1 MANEEVAENNDL
13 FLALYKE
20 YVTLALHHQGQA
32 STTANI
38 ILILAGAIITLL
50 TFDDKLQGGID
61 MIGGATL
68 VILGLF
74 GTLWSSKHHERYDHF
89 AGLAEG
95 YRREL
100 AEAVPTLKEVHRTAL
115 EESSRQAGL
124 ISRTRVR
131 HLWAVLNLLI
141 AGLGIV
147 IIMFSYFD

>member
-1 MANEEVAENNDL
+1 MANEEVAENKDL
-13 FLALYKE
+13 FLALYKQ

-38 ILILAGAIITLL
+38 ILVLAGAIITLL
-50 TFDDKLQGGID
+50 TFDDELQGGID
-61 MIGGATL
+61 RIGGGTL

-74 GTLWSSKHHERYDHF
+74 GTLWSLKHHERYDYF

-100 AEAVPTLKEVHRTAL
+100 AEAVPILKAVHRAAL
-115 EESSRQAGL
+115 TESSRQTGL
-124 ISRTRVR
+124 ISKSRVR

-147 IIMFSYFD
+147 IIIFSYFD